1 MQEAAARPCMDR
13 TAVSFES
20 GDATCRGDLY
30 LPDDDDP
37 PVVVMAHGFGAE
49 RSFRL
54 PAFAERF
61 AERGLAVLSFDYRG
75 FGDSDGDYQRIDPSR
90 HVADWLA
97 AVDVARERPE
107 VDGNRLGC
115 WGTSFSGGHVV
126 ETAAQRDVDAVVSQV
141 PFVDG
146 FATVLHLAWHSGTG
160 FAYPLVASG
169 HGLRDLVRSLVG
181 RGPHT
186 VPIVG
191 PPEEFAMLNTP
202 GADEGYRSIVPSDSD
217 WENACPARVALQ
229 VPWYRPVTS
238 AEDVDC
244 PVFVAVAESDR
255 IVPPSAAERL
265 ARRLD
270 HVEVLRLDC
279 GHFDPYDGAPFERV
293 VDRQAGFLE
302 RHLL

>member
-1 MQEAAARPCMDR
+1 MPTTES
-13 TAVSFES
+13 VSFES
-20 GDATCRGDLY
+20 AGTTCRGDLY
-30 LPDDDDP
+30 RPGTDDP

-61 AERGLAVLSFDYRG
+61 ADRGLAVLLFDYRG
-75 FGDSDGDYQRIDPSR
+75 FGDSEGDHQLIDPSR
-90 HVADWLA
+90 HVADWLS
-97 AVDVARERPE
+97 AVDAARDLPG
-107 VDGNRLGC
+107 VDGDRLGL

-126 ETAAQRDVDAVVSQV
+126 ETAARRDVDAVVSQV

-146 FATVLHLAWHSGTG
+146 LATVLHLARNSGSG
-160 FAYPLVASG
+160 LAYPLVASA
-169 HGLRDLVRSLVG
+169 HGLRDAG
-181 RGPHT
+181 RAVLRRDPHT

-202 GADEGYRSIVPSDSD
+202 GAEAGYRSIVPEDSS
-217 WENACPARVALQ
+217 WENACPARVSLQ
-229 VPWYRPVTS
+229 VPRYRPISS
-238 AEDVDC
+238 AADVDC
-244 PVFVAVAESDR
+244 PVFVAVAEADR

-279 GHFDPYDGAPFERV
+279 GHFDPYDGAVFERV
-293 VDRQAGFLE
+293 VDRQASFLE
-302 RHLL
+302 RHLR